1 MSLLKWKK
9 LAKQKTELGN
19 KINFVHDTILK
30 KQLGEKTSQES
41 FQKAFK
47 PITTKLDE
55 VAFRN
60 LNIPRLTKKRGKKL
74 GVPDYGIALEDEDI
88 PDYGL
93 DDFFDEGLVPENK
106 KQIVPK
112 PPTYEESLKDI
123 LEGKKQIYV
132 DPQYFPE
139 GPQDM
144 PPKYEED
151 EEIDYALNVEDE
163 AIALKEAEEAA
174 EAEEAEEVSAN
185 RILDHL
191 KLSNYD
197 DIEKQLNQPEMTPLM
212 SRNFLNRKVKD
223 AKIERNR
230 LNGLKAQVTHKYN
243 KGEMSKAERALQNK
257 GIDDVRVVLNQY
269 IKYQEIQAK
278 MFDDQMKKGSGLKKK
293 KRGGNIVFFN
303 DVKQLLKKLELI
315 VGEILAGNTSIEMRN
330 TGVAILDMLL
340 KTSKINK
347 AQHEKLYKTY
357 FKI

>member
-30 KQLGEKTSQES
+30 NQLGEKISQES

-47 PITTKLDE
+47 PITTKLDD
-55 VAFRN
+55 VV
-60 LNIPRLTKKRGKKL
+60 LNIPRITKKRGKKL
-74 GVPDYGIALEDEDI
+74 DVPDYGIAIEDEDN
-88 PDYGL
+88 PDCVL
-93 DDFFDEGLVPENK
+93 DDFFDEGLAPENE

-112 PPTYEESLKDI
+112 PPTYEESLQDI

-139 GPQDM
+139 EPQDM
-144 PPKYEED
+144 PPEYEED
-151 EEIDYALNVEDE
+151 EEIDYALDEEDS
-163 AIALKEAEEAA
+163 L
-174 EAEEAEEVSAN
+174 N
-185 RILDHL
+185 MILDDL
-191 KLSNYD
+191 GLPNYD
-197 DIEKQLNQPEMTPLM
+197 DIEKQINQPEMTKKRIKRYVDKKLEAAKYK
-212 SRNFLNRKVKD
+212 RNQ
-223 AKIERNR
+223 
-230 LNGLKAQVTHKYN
+230 LNGYKTQVLHSFN
-243 KGEMSKAERALQNK
+243 KGKMSEAQKTLDYKR
-257 GIDDVRVVLNQY
+257 IDNARDVLNQY
-269 IKYQEIQAK
+269 IKHYKNKVK
-278 MFDDQMKKGSGLKKK
+278 MMKGSGLK

>member
-1 MSLLKWKK
+1 MSLLEWKK

-41 FQKAFK
+41 LQKVFK
-47 PITTKLDE
+47 PITTKLDD

-60 LNIPRLTKKRGKKL
+60 LNIPRLKKRGRNR
-74 GVPDYGIALEDEDI
+74 GVPDYAVGVEDEDGGI

-139 GPQDM
+139 EPQDM
-144 PPKYEED
+144 PPEYEED
-151 EEIDYALNVEDE
+151 EEIDYALDEED
-163 AIALKEAEEAA
+163 
-174 EAEEAEEVSAN
+174 SAN
-185 RILDHL
+185 MILDEL
-191 KLSNYD
+191 DLSNYD
-197 DIEKQLNQPEMTPLM
+197 DIEKQLNQPEMTPRKIKRYIDKKLTDANIK
-212 SRNFLNRKVKD
+212 RNQ
-223 AKIERNR
+223 
-230 LNGLKAQVTHKYN
+230 LKGYKSQVSQAYN
-243 KGEMSKAERALQNK
+243 KGKISEAQKTMDYKRIDNARA
-257 GIDDVRVVLNQY
+257 VLNQY
-269 IKYQEIQAK
+269 INHYENKVETIQ
-278 MFDDQMKKGSGLKKK
+278 GSGIK

-315 VGEILAGNTSIEMRN
+315 VGEISAGNTSIEMRN

>member
-1 MSLLKWKK
+1 MSLLEWKK

-30 KQLGEKTSQES
+30 NQLGEKTSQES
-41 FQKAFK
+41 LQKVFK
-47 PITTKLDE
+47 PITTKLDD
-55 VAFRN
+55 VAFMN
-60 LNIPRLTKKRGKKL
+60 LNIPRLKKRGRNR
-74 GVPDYGIALEDEDI
+74 GVPDYAVGVEDEDGGI

-112 PPTYEESLKDI
+112 PPAYEESLKDI

-139 GPQDM
+139 EPQDL
-144 PPKYEED
+144 PPEYEEALD
-151 EEIDYALNVEDE
+151 EEDSDNM
-163 AIALKEAEEAA
+163 
-174 EAEEAEEVSAN
+174 
-185 RILDHL
+185 ILDDL
-191 KLSNYD
+191 GLSNYD
-197 DIEKQLNQPEMTPLM
+197 DIEKRLNQPEMTQKKIKLYV
-212 SRNFLNRKVKD
+212 NKKLKD
-223 AKIERNR
+223 AEFKRHQ
-230 LNGLKAQVTHKYN
+230 LKGYKSQVSQAYN
-243 KGEMSKAERALQNK
+243 KGKIGEAQKTMDYKR
-257 GIDDVRVVLNQY
+257 IDNARTVLNQY
-269 IKYQEIQAK
+269 IKHYGNKVE
-278 MFDDQMKKGSGLKKK
+278 MMEGSGLK

>member
-30 KQLGEKTSQES
+30 NQLGEKTSQES

-47 PITTKLDE
+47 PITTKLDD

-74 GVPDYGIALEDEDI
+74 GVPDYGIAIEDEDI

-93 DDFFDEGLVPENK
+93 DDFFDEGLVPENE

-112 PPTYEESLKDI
+112 PPTYKESLKDV

-139 GPQDM
+139 EPQDM
-144 PPKYEED
+144 PPEYEED
-151 EEIDYALNVEDE
+151 EEIDYALDEEDRT
-163 AIALKEAEEAA
+163 
-174 EAEEAEEVSAN
+174 N
-185 RILDHL
+185 MILDGL
-191 KLSNYD
+191 GLSNYD
-197 DIEKQLNQPEMTPLM
+197 DIEEQINQPEMTQRRIKRYIDKKL
-212 SRNFLNRKVKD
+212 KD
-223 AKIERNR
+223 AEFKRNQ
-230 LNGLKAQVTHKYN
+230 LKGHKTQISKAYN
-243 KGEMSKAERALQNK
+243 KGKMGEAEKTLEYKR
-257 GIDDVRVVLNQY
+257 IDDARHVLNRF
-269 IKYQEIQAK
+269 IKHYGNK
-278 MFDDQMKKGSGLKKK
+278 MNEGSGLK

-357 FKI
+357 FKV

>member
-1 MSLLKWKK
+1 MSLLEWKK

-30 KQLGEKTSQES
+30 NQLGEKTSQES

-47 PITTKLDE
+47 PITAKLDE

-93 DDFFDEGLVPENK
+93 DDFFDEGLGPENE

-112 PPTYEESLKDI
+112 PPTYEESLQDI
-123 LEGKKQIYV
+123 LEGKKQ
-132 DPQYFPE
+132 YFPE
-139 GPQDM
+139 EPQDL
-144 PPKYEED
+144 PPEYEED
-151 EEIDYALNVEDE
+151 EEIDYALDEED
-163 AIALKEAEEAA
+163 
-174 EAEEAEEVSAN
+174 SAN
-185 RILDHL
+185 MILDEL

-197 DIEKQLNQPEMTPLM
+197 DIEKQINQPEMTP
-212 SRNFLNRKVKD
+212 RKIKRYIDKKLKD
-223 AKIERNR
+223 AEHKRNQ
-230 LNGLKAQVTHKYN
+230 LKGRKTQVLLAYK
-243 KGEMSKAERALQNK
+243 KGEIGEAEKNMKHKSIDNARA
-257 GIDDVRVVLNQY
+257 VLNQY
-269 IKYQEIQAK
+269 IKHYENK
-278 MFDDQMKKGSGLKKK
+278 LKEGSGLK

-303 DVKQLLKKLELI
+303 DVKQLLKILELI
-315 VGEILAGNTSIEMRN
+315 VGEISAGNTSIEMRN

-340 KTSKINK
+340 KTSKMNK

-357 FKI
+357 FKV

>member
-30 KQLGEKTSQES
+30 NQLGEKISQES

-47 PITTKLDE
+47 PITTKLDD

-74 GVPDYGIALEDEDI
+74 GAPDYGIAIEDEGI

-93 DDFFDEGLVPENK
+93 DDFFDEGLVPDNE

-139 GPQDM
+139 EPQDM
-144 PPKYEED
+144 PPEYEED
-151 EEIDYALNVEDE
+151 EEIDYALVEE
-163 AIALKEAEEAA
+163 GSSNK
-174 EAEEAEEVSAN
+174 
-185 RILDHL
+185 ILDDL
-191 KLSNYD
+191 GLSNYD
-197 DIEKQLNQPEMTPLM
+197 DIEKQLNQPEMTPQKIKQYVKKKLDEANKR
-212 SRNFLNRKVKD
+212 RNQLKGHKSQVSQAYKKGNIDEKEKTKD
-223 AKIERNR
+223 YER
-230 LNGLKAQVTHKYN
+230 
-243 KGEMSKAERALQNK
+243 
-257 GIDDVRVVLNQY
+257 IDNASAVLNQY
-269 IKYQEIQAK
+269 IKHYKVK
-278 MFDDQMKKGSGLKKK
+278 MMKGSGIK

-315 VGEILAGNTSIEMRN
+315 IGEILAGNTSIKMRN

-347 AQHEKLYKTY
+347 VQHEKLYKTY
-357 FKI
+357 FKV

>member
-9 LAKQKTELGN
+9 LAKQKPELGN

-30 KQLGEKTSQES
+30 NQLGEKTSQES

-47 PITTKLDE
+47 PITTKLDD
-55 VAFRN
+55 VVLRN
-60 LNIPRLTKKRGKKL
+60 FNIPRLTKKL

-93 DDFFDEGLVPENK
+93 EDLFDEGLVPGNE
-106 KQIVPK
+106 KQIAPK

-132 DPQYFPE
+132 NPQYFPE
-139 GPQDM
+139 EPQDM
-144 PPKYEED
+144 PPEYEED
-151 EEIDYALNVEDE
+151 EEIDYALDAED
-163 AIALKEAEEAA
+163 
-174 EAEEAEEVSAN
+174 SATT
-185 RILDHL
+185 ILDDL
-191 KLSNYD
+191 GLPNYD
-197 DIEKQLNQPEMTPLM
+197 AIEKQINQPEMTQKRIKRYVDKQL
-212 SRNFLNRKVKD
+212 KD
-223 AKIERNR
+223 AEFKRHQ
-230 LNGLKAQVTHKYN
+230 LKGYKSQVSQAYN
-243 KGEMSKAERALQNK
+243 KGKIGEAQKTLEYKR
-257 GIDDVRVVLNQY
+257 IDNARVVLNQY
-269 IKYQEIQAK
+269 IKHYENK
-278 MFDDQMKKGSGLKKK
+278 VKMKKGSGLK

>member
-1 MSLLKWKK
+1 M
-9 LAKQKTELGN
+9 
-19 KINFVHDTILK
+19 
-30 KQLGEKTSQES
+30 
-41 FQKAFK
+41 
-47 PITTKLDE
+47 
-55 VAFRN
+55 N
-60 LNIPRLTKKRGKKL
+60 LNIPRLKKRGRNR
-74 GVPDYGIALEDEDI
+74 GVPDYAVGVEDEDGGI

-139 GPQDM
+139 EPQDM
-144 PPKYEED
+144 PPEYEEDEED
-151 EEIDYALNVEDE
+151 EEIDYALDEED
-163 AIALKEAEEAA
+163 
-174 EAEEAEEVSAN
+174 SAN
-185 RILDHL
+185 MILDEL
-191 KLSNYD
+191 DLSNYD
-197 DIEKQLNQPEMTPLM
+197 DIEKQLNQPEMTPKKSKKYVNKKL
-212 SRNFLNRKVKD
+212 KD
-223 AKIERNR
+223 AEFRRNQ
-230 LNGLKAQVTHKYN
+230 LKGSKAQVTLAYN
-243 KGEMSKAERALQNK
+243 KGKIGEAQKTMDYKR
-257 GIDDVRVVLNQY
+257 IDNASAVVNQY
-269 IKYQEIQAK
+269 IKHYANKVKTME
-278 MFDDQMKKGSGLKKK
+278 GSGLK

-303 DVKQLLKKLELI
+303 DAKQLLKKLELI

>member
-1 MSLLKWKK
+1 MSLLKWKE

-19 KINFVHDTILK
+19 KINFVHDAILK
-30 KQLGEKTSQES
+30 NQLGEKTSQES

-47 PITTKLDE
+47 PITTKLDD
-55 VAFRN
+55 VVFRN

-74 GVPDYGIALEDEDI
+74 GVPDYGIAIEDEDI

-93 DDFFDEGLVPENK
+93 DDFFDEGLGPENE

-112 PPTYEESLKDI
+112 PPTYKESLKDV

-132 DPQYFPE
+132 APQQFPE
-139 GPQDM
+139 EPPDM
-144 PPKYEED
+144 PPEYEED
-151 EEIDYALNVEDE
+151 EEIDYALNEEDS
-163 AIALKEAEEAA
+163 
-174 EAEEAEEVSAN
+174 VN
-185 RILDHL
+185 MILDDL
-191 KLSNYD
+191 GLSNYD
-197 DIEKQLNQPEMTPLM
+197 DIEKQINQPEMTQQKIKLYV
-212 SRNFLNRKVKD
+212 NKKLKD
-223 AKIERNR
+223 AE
-230 LNGLKAQVTHKYN
+230 LKRHQLKGYKSQVSRAYN
-243 KGEMSKAERALQNK
+243 KGKIGEAQKTMDYKRIDNARA
-257 GIDDVRVVLNQY
+257 VLNQY
-269 IKYQEIQAK
+269 IKHYENK
-278 MFDDQMKKGSGLKKK
+278 VKMKKGSGIK

>member
-1 MSLLKWKK
+1 MSLLKWKA
-9 LAKQKTELGN
+9 LAKRKTELGD

-30 KQLGEKTSQES
+30 NQLGEKTSQKS

-47 PITTKLDE
+47 PITIKLDD
-55 VAFRN
+55 VTFRN

-74 GVPDYGIALEDEDI
+74 GVPDYGIAIEDEDI

-112 PPTYEESLKDI
+112 PPTYEESLKDV

-139 GPQDM
+139 EPQDM
-144 PPKYEED
+144 PPEYEED
-151 EEIDYALNVEDE
+151 EEIDYALDEED
-163 AIALKEAEEAA
+163 
-174 EAEEAEEVSAN
+174 SAN
-185 RILDHL
+185 MILDDL
-191 KLSNYD
+191 GLSNYD
-197 DIEKQLNQPEMTPLM
+197 NIEKQLNQPEMTQQKIKQYV
-212 SRNFLNRKVKD
+212 NKKIKD
-223 AKIERNR
+223 AKSRR
-230 LNGLKAQVTHKYN
+230 HQLKGYKSQVSQSYN
-243 KGEMSKAERALQNK
+243 KGKIGEAQKTLDYKRIDNARA
-257 GIDDVRVVLNQY
+257 VLNQY
-269 IKYQEIQAK
+269 IKHYENK
-278 MFDDQMKKGSGLKKK
+278 VEMMKGSGIK

-340 KTSKINK
+340 KSSTINK

>member
-1 MSLLKWKK
+1 MSLLEWKK

-30 KQLGEKTSQES
+30 NQLGEKTSQES
-41 FQKAFK
+41 LQKVFK
-47 PITTKLDE
+47 PITTKLDD
-55 VAFRN
+55 VAFMN
-60 LNIPRLTKKRGKKL
+60 LNIPRLKKRGRNR
-74 GVPDYGIALEDEDI
+74 GVPDYAVGVEDEDGGI

-112 PPTYEESLKDI
+112 PPTYEESLKDV
-123 LEGKKQIYV
+123 LEGEKQIYV

-139 GPQDM
+139 EPQDM
-144 PPKYEED
+144 PPEYEED
-151 EEIDYALNVEDE
+151 EEIDYALDDED
-163 AIALKEAEEAA
+163 
-174 EAEEAEEVSAN
+174 SAN
-185 RILDHL
+185 MILDEL
-191 KLSNYD
+191 ELSNYD
-197 DIEKQLNQPEMTPLM
+197 DIEKQINQPEMTQ
-212 SRNFLNRKVKD
+212 RKIKKYVNKKLKD
-223 AKIERNR
+223 AEFRRNQ
-230 LNGLKAQVTHKYN
+230 LKGKKGNISKEYN
-243 KGEMSKAERALQNK
+243 KGKIGEAEKTMKHKR
-257 GIDDVRVVLNQY
+257 IDNARVVLNQY
-269 IKYQEIQAK
+269 IKHYENK
-278 MFDDQMKKGSGLKKK
+278 VEMMKGSGLKN
-293 KRGGNIVFFN
+293 RGGNIVFFN

>member
-1 MSLLKWKK
+1 MSLLEWKK

-19 KINFVHDTILK
+19 KINFIHDTILK
-30 KQLGEKTSQES
+30 NQLGEKISQES
-41 FQKAFK
+41 FQKVFK
-47 PITTKLDE
+47 PITTKLDD

-93 DDFFDEGLVPENK
+93 DDFFDEGLVPENE

-112 PPTYEESLKDI
+112 PPTYEESLKDV
-123 LEGKKQIYV
+123 LEGKKQTYV
-132 DPQYFPE
+132 D
-139 GPQDM
+139 PQDM
-144 PPKYEED
+144 PPEYEED
-151 EEIDYALNVEDE
+151 EEIDYALDEED
-163 AIALKEAEEAA
+163 
-174 EAEEAEEVSAN
+174 SAN
-185 RILDHL
+185 MILDEL
-191 KLSNYD
+191 ELSNYD
-197 DIEKQLNQPEMTPLM
+197 DIEKQINQPEMTQ
-212 SRNFLNRKVKD
+212 RKIKKYVNKKLKD
-223 AKIERNR
+223 AEYKRNQ
-230 LNGLKAQVTHKYN
+230 LKGRKTQVSLAYKRGDIGEAQKT
-243 KGEMSKAERALQNK
+243 
-257 GIDDVRVVLNQY
+257 IDFKRIDNARVVLNQY
-269 IKYQEIQAK
+269 IKHYANKVKTME
-278 MFDDQMKKGSGLKKK
+278 GSGLK

>member
-1 MSLLKWKK
+1 MSLLEWKK

-30 KQLGEKTSQES
+30 NQLGEKTSQES
-41 FQKAFK
+41 LQKVFK
-47 PITTKLDE
+47 PITTKLDD

-60 LNIPRLTKKRGKKL
+60 LNIPRLKKRDRKQ
-74 GVPDYGIALEDEDI
+74 GVPDYAVGVEDEDGGI

-112 PPTYEESLKDI
+112 PPTYKESLKDV

-139 GPQDM
+139 KPQDL
-144 PPKYEED
+144 PPEYEED
-151 EEIDYALNVEDE
+151 EEIDYALDEED
-163 AIALKEAEEAA
+163 
-174 EAEEAEEVSAN
+174 SDN
-185 RILDHL
+185 MILDDL
-191 KLSNYD
+191 GLSNYD
-197 DIEKQLNQPEMTPLM
+197 DIEKQLNQPEMSP
-212 SRNFLNRKVKD
+212 RKTKRYIDIKLKD
-223 AKIERNR
+223 AIKVRNQ
-230 LNGLKAQVTHKYN
+230 LKGRKSQASQAYN
-243 KGEMSKAERALQNK
+243 KGNLNEAEKTLVFKILDNE
-257 GIDDVRVVLNQY
+257 RVVVNQY
-269 IKYQEIQAK
+269 IKHYENK
-278 MFDDQMKKGSGLKKK
+278 VKTMEGSGLK

-315 VGEILAGNTSIEMRN
+315 VGEISAGNTSIEMRN

>member
-30 KQLGEKTSQES
+30 NQLGEKISQES

-74 GVPDYGIALEDEDI
+74 GVPDYAVNIEDEDGGI

-123 LEGKKQIYV
+123 LEG
-132 DPQYFPE
+132 E
-139 GPQDM
+139 DM
-144 PPKYEED
+144 PPEYEED
-151 EEIDYALNVEDE
+151 EEIDYALDEED
-163 AIALKEAEEAA
+163 
-174 EAEEAEEVSAN
+174 SAN
-185 RILDHL
+185 MILDEL
-191 KLSNYD
+191 ELSNYD
-197 DIEKQLNQPEMTPLM
+197 DIEKQINQPEMTQ
-212 SRNFLNRKVKD
+212 RKIKKYLNKKLKD
-223 AKIERNR
+223 AEFRRNQ
-230 LNGLKAQVTHKYN
+230 LKGYKANATKEYN
-243 KGEMSKAERALQNK
+243 KGEIGEAEKTLKYKRIDNARA
-257 GIDDVRVVLNQY
+257 VLNQY
-269 IKYQEIQAK
+269 MKHYGNKVK
-278 MFDDQMKKGSGLKKK
+278 MMEGSGLK
-293 KRGGNIVFFN
+293 KRGGNIMFFN

-315 VGEILAGNTSIEMRN
+315 VGEISAGNTSIEMRN

>member
-30 KQLGEKTSQES
+30 NQLGEKTSQES

-47 PITTKLDE
+47 PITTKLDD
-55 VAFRN
+55 VVLRN
-60 LNIPRLTKKRGKKL
+60 FNIPRLTKKRGEKL
-74 GVPDYGIALEDEDI
+74 GVPDYGIAIEDEDI

-112 PPTYEESLKDI
+112 PPTYEESLQDI

-132 DPQYFPE
+132 NPQYFPE
-139 GPQDM
+139 EPQDM
-144 PPKYEED
+144 PPEYEED
-151 EEIDYALNVEDE
+151 EEIDYALDEED
-163 AIALKEAEEAA
+163 
-174 EAEEAEEVSAN
+174 SAN
-185 RILDHL
+185 TILDDL
-191 KLSNYD
+191 GLPNYNA
-197 DIEKQLNQPEMTPLM
+197 IEKQLNQPEMTQKRIKRYVDKQL
-212 SRNFLNRKVKD
+212 KD
-223 AKIERNR
+223 AEFKRHQ
-230 LNGLKAQVTHKYN
+230 LKGFKSQVSQAYN
-243 KGEMSKAERALQNK
+243 KGKIGEAQKTLEYKR
-257 GIDDVRVVLNQY
+257 IDNARVVLNQY
-269 IKYQEIQAK
+269 IKHYENK
-278 MFDDQMKKGSGLKKK
+278 VKMKKGSGLK

>member
-1 MSLLKWKK
+1 MSLLEWKK

-19 KINFVHDTILK
+19 KINFIHDTILK
-30 KQLGEKTSQES
+30 NQLGEKISQES
-41 FQKAFK
+41 FQKVFK
-47 PITTKLDE
+47 PITTKLDD

-93 DDFFDEGLVPENK
+93 DDFFDEGLVPENE

-112 PPTYEESLKDI
+112 PPTYEESLKDV
-123 LEGKKQIYV
+123 LEGKKQTYV
-132 DPQYFPE
+132 D
-139 GPQDM
+139 PQDM
-144 PPKYEED
+144 PPEYEED
-151 EEIDYALNVEDE
+151 EEIDYALDEED
-163 AIALKEAEEAA
+163 
-174 EAEEAEEVSAN
+174 SAN
-185 RILDHL
+185 MILDDL
-191 KLSNYD
+191 DLSNYD
-197 DIEKQLNQPEMTPLM
+197 DIEKQINQPEMTQ
-212 SRNFLNRKVKD
+212 RKIKKYVNKKLKD
-223 AKIERNR
+223 AEHKRNQ
-230 LNGLKAQVTHKYN
+230 LKGRKTQVLLAYKKGDIVEAQKTIDFKRIDN
-243 KGEMSKAERALQNK
+243 ARA
-257 GIDDVRVVLNQY
+257 VLNQY
-269 IKYQEIQAK
+269 IKHYANKVKTME
-278 MFDDQMKKGSGLKKK
+278 GSGLK

>member
-1 MSLLKWKK
+1 MSLLEWKK

-19 KINFVHDTILK
+19 KINFIHDTILK
-30 KQLGEKTSQES
+30 NQLGEKISQES
-41 FQKAFK
+41 FQKVFK
-47 PITTKLDE
+47 PITTKLDD

-60 LNIPRLTKKRGKKL
+60 LNIPRLKKHGRNR
-74 GVPDYGIALEDEDI
+74 GVPDYAVNIEDEDGGI

-93 DDFFDEGLVPENK
+93 DDFFDEGLAPENK

-139 GPQDM
+139 EPQDM
-144 PPKYEED
+144 PPEYEED
-151 EEIDYALNVEDE
+151 EEIDYALDEED
-163 AIALKEAEEAA
+163 
-174 EAEEAEEVSAN
+174 SADM
-185 RILDHL
+185 ILDDL
-191 KLSNYD
+191 ELSNYD
-197 DIEKQLNQPEMTPLM
+197 DIEKQLNQPEMTPKK
-212 SRNFLNRKVKD
+212 SNKYLNKKVKD
-223 AKIERNR
+223 AEFRRNQ
-230 LNGLKAQVTHKYN
+230 LKGRKSQASQAYN
-243 KGEMSKAERALQNK
+243 KGKISEAQKTLDYKRFDNARA
-257 GIDDVRVVLNQY
+257 VLNQY
-269 IKYQEIQAK
+269 IKHYENK
-278 MFDDQMKKGSGLKKK
+278 VKTMEGSGLK

>member
-1 MSLLKWKK
+1 MSLLEWKK

-30 KQLGEKTSQES
+30 NQLGEKTSQES

-60 LNIPRLTKKRGKKL
+60 LNIPRLTKKRGKKQ
-74 GVPDYGIALEDEDI
+74 GVPDYGIAIEDEDI

-93 DDFFDEGLVPENK
+93 DDFFDEGLGPENK

-139 GPQDM
+139 EPQDM
-144 PPKYEED
+144 PPEYEED
-151 EEIDYALNVEDE
+151 EEIDYALDEED
-163 AIALKEAEEAA
+163 
-174 EAEEAEEVSAN
+174 SAN
-185 RILDHL
+185 MILDEL

-197 DIEKQLNQPEMTPLM
+197 DIEKQINQPEMTQ
-212 SRNFLNRKVKD
+212 RKIEKYVNKKLKD
-223 AKIERNR
+223 AEFRRNQ
-230 LNGLKAQVTHKYN
+230 LKGRKSQVSQAYN
-243 KGEMSKAERALQNK
+243 KGKIGEAQKTMKHKSIDNARA
-257 GIDDVRVVLNQY
+257 VLNQY
-269 IKYQEIQAK
+269 IKQYENK
-278 MFDDQMKKGSGLKKK
+278 MKEGSGLK

>member
-1 MSLLKWKK
+1 MSLLEWKK

-19 KINFVHDTILK
+19 KINFIHDTILK
-30 KQLGEKTSQES
+30 NQLGEKISQES
-41 FQKAFK
+41 FQKVFK
-47 PITTKLDE
+47 PITTKLDD

-93 DDFFDEGLVPENK
+93 DDFFDEGLVPENE

-112 PPTYEESLKDI
+112 PPTYEESLKDV
-123 LEGKKQIYV
+123 LEGKKQTYV
-132 DPQYFPE
+132 D
-139 GPQDM
+139 PQDM
-144 PPKYEED
+144 PPEYEED
-151 EEIDYALNVEDE
+151 EEIDYALDEED
-163 AIALKEAEEAA
+163 
-174 EAEEAEEVSAN
+174 SAN
-185 RILDHL
+185 MILDEL
-191 KLSNYD
+191 ELSNYD
-197 DIEKQLNQPEMTPLM
+197 DIEKQINQPEMTQ
-212 SRNFLNRKVKD
+212 RKIKKYVNKKLKD
-223 AKIERNR
+223 AEHKRNQ
-230 LNGLKAQVTHKYN
+230 LKGRKTQVLLAYKKGDIGEAQKTIDFKRIDN
-243 KGEMSKAERALQNK
+243 ARA
-257 GIDDVRVVLNQY
+257 VLNQY
-269 IKYQEIQAK
+269 IKHYANKVKTME
-278 MFDDQMKKGSGLKKK
+278 GSGLK

>member
-30 KQLGEKTSQES
+30 KQLGEETSQES
-41 FQKAFK
+41 LQKVFK
-47 PITTKLDE
+47 PITTKLDD

-60 LNIPRLTKKRGKKL
+60 LNIPRLKKRGRNR
-74 GVPDYGIALEDEDI
+74 GVPDYAVGVEDEDGGI

-139 GPQDM
+139 ESQDM
-144 PPKYEED
+144 PPEYEED
-151 EEIDYALNVEDE
+151 EEIDYALDEED
-163 AIALKEAEEAA
+163 
-174 EAEEAEEVSAN
+174 SAN
-185 RILDHL
+185 MILDEL
-191 KLSNYD
+191 DLSNYD
-197 DIEKQLNQPEMTPLM
+197 DIEKQLNQPEMTPRKIKRYIDKKLTDANIK
-212 SRNFLNRKVKD
+212 RNQ
-223 AKIERNR
+223 
-230 LNGLKAQVTHKYN
+230 LKGYKSQVSQAYN
-243 KGEMSKAERALQNK
+243 KGKISEAQKTMDYKRIDNTRA
-257 GIDDVRVVLNQY
+257 VLNQY
-269 IKYQEIQAK
+269 IKHYENKVETIQ
-278 MFDDQMKKGSGLKKK
+278 GSGIK

-357 FKI
+357 FKV

>member
-41 FQKAFK
+41 LQKVFK
-47 PITTKLDE
+47 PITTKLDD

-60 LNIPRLTKKRGKKL
+60 LNIPRLKKRGRNR
-74 GVPDYGIALEDEDI
+74 GVPDYAVGVEDEDGGI

-139 GPQDM
+139 EPQDI
-144 PPKYEED
+144 PPEY
-151 EEIDYALNVEDE
+151 EEIDYALDEED
-163 AIALKEAEEAA
+163 
-174 EAEEAEEVSAN
+174 SAN
-185 RILDHL
+185 MILDEL
-191 KLSNYD
+191 DLSNYD
-197 DIEKQLNQPEMTPLM
+197 DIEKQLNQPEMTPRKIKRYIDKKLTDANIK
-212 SRNFLNRKVKD
+212 RNQ
-223 AKIERNR
+223 
-230 LNGLKAQVTHKYN
+230 LKGYKSQVSQAYN
-243 KGEMSKAERALQNK
+243 KGKISEAQKTMDYKRIDNARA
-257 GIDDVRVVLNQY
+257 VLNQY
-269 IKYQEIQAK
+269 IKHYENKVETIQ
-278 MFDDQMKKGSGLKKK
+278 GSGIK

-315 VGEILAGNTSIEMRN
+315 IGEISAGNTSIEMRN

-347 AQHEKLYKTY
+347 AQHEKLYKSY
-357 FKI
+357 FKII

>member
-1 MSLLKWKK
+1 MSLLEWKK

-30 KQLGEKTSQES
+30 NQLGEKTSQES

-112 PPTYEESLKDI
+112 PPTYEESLKDV
-123 LEGKKQIYV
+123 LEGKKQIY
-132 DPQYFPE
+132 DEEPPE
-139 GPQDM
+139 
-144 PPKYEED
+144 YEED
-151 EEIDYALNVEDE
+151 EEIDYALDEEDS
-163 AIALKEAEEAA
+163 
-174 EAEEAEEVSAN
+174 VN
-185 RILDHL
+185 MILDEL
-191 KLSNYD
+191 ELSNYD
-197 DIEKQLNQPEMTPLM
+197 DIEKQINQPEMTP
-212 SRNFLNRKVKD
+212 RKIKRYIDKKLKD
-223 AKIERNR
+223 AEFRRNQ
-230 LNGLKAQVTHKYN
+230 LKGKKGNISKDYN
-243 KGEMSKAERALQNK
+243 KGKIGEAEKILKYKRIDNARA
-257 GIDDVRVVLNQY
+257 VLNQFIEY
-269 IKYQEIQAK
+269 YGNKVKTME
-278 MFDDQMKKGSGLKKK
+278 GSGFK

>member
-1 MSLLKWKK
+1 M
-9 LAKQKTELGN
+9 
-19 KINFVHDTILK
+19 
-30 KQLGEKTSQES
+30 GEKTSQES
-41 FQKAFK
+41 LQKVFK
-47 PITTKLDE
+47 PITTKLDD

-60 LNIPRLTKKRGKKL
+60 LNIPRLKKRGRNR
-74 GVPDYGIALEDEDI
+74 GVPDYAVGVEDEDGGI

-139 GPQDM
+139 EPQDL
-144 PPKYEED
+144 PPEYEED
-151 EEIDYALNVEDE
+151 EEIDYALDEED
-163 AIALKEAEEAA
+163 
-174 EAEEAEEVSAN
+174 SDN
-185 RILDHL
+185 MILDEL
-191 KLSNYD
+191 DLSNYD
-197 DIEKQLNQPEMTPLM
+197 DIEKQLKQPEMTPRKIKRYIDKKLTDANIK
-212 SRNFLNRKVKD
+212 RNQ
-223 AKIERNR
+223 
-230 LNGLKAQVTHKYN
+230 LKGYKSQVSQAYN
-243 KGEMSKAERALQNK
+243 KGKISEAQKTMDYKRIDNARA
-257 GIDDVRVVLNQY
+257 VLNQY
-269 IKYQEIQAK
+269 IKHYENKVETIQ
-278 MFDDQMKKGSGLKKK
+278 GSGIK

>member
-41 FQKAFK
+41 LQKVFK
-47 PITTKLDE
+47 PITTKLDD

-60 LNIPRLTKKRGKKL
+60 LNIPRLKKRGRNR
-74 GVPDYGIALEDEDI
+74 GVPDYVVGVEDEDGGI

-139 GPQDM
+139 EPQDI
-144 PPKYEED
+144 PPEYEED
-151 EEIDYALNVEDE
+151 EEIDYALDEED
-163 AIALKEAEEAA
+163 
-174 EAEEAEEVSAN
+174 SDN
-185 RILDHL
+185 MILDDL
-191 KLSNYD
+191 GLSNYD
-197 DIEKQLNQPEMTPLM
+197 DIEKQLKQPEMTPRKIKRYIDKKLTDANIK
-212 SRNFLNRKVKD
+212 RNQLKGRKS
-223 AKIERNR
+223 
-230 LNGLKAQVTHKYN
+230 QVSQAYN
-243 KGEMSKAERALQNK
+243 KGKIGEAQKTMDYKR
-257 GIDDVRVVLNQY
+257 IDNASAVLNQY
-269 IKYQEIQAK
+269 IKHYENK
-278 MFDDQMKKGSGLKKK
+278 LKKGSGLK

-303 DVKQLLKKLELI
+303 DAKQLLKKLELI
-315 VGEILAGNTSIEMRN
+315 VGEISAGNTSIEMRN

>member
-30 KQLGEKTSQES
+30 NQLGEKTSQES
-41 FQKAFK
+41 LQKVFK
-47 PITTKLDE
+47 PITTKLDD
-55 VAFRN
+55 VAFMN
-60 LNIPRLTKKRGKKL
+60 LNIPRLKKRGRNG
-74 GVPDYGIALEDEDI
+74 GVPDYAVGVEDEDGGI

-93 DDFFDEGLVPENK
+93 DDFFDEGLPENK

-132 DPQYFPE
+132 DPQYFPKE
-139 GPQDM
+139 PQDL
-144 PPKYEED
+144 PPEYEED
-151 EEIDYALNVEDE
+151 EEIDYALDEED
-163 AIALKEAEEAA
+163 
-174 EAEEAEEVSAN
+174 SAN
-185 RILDHL
+185 MILDEL
-191 KLSNYD
+191 ELSNYD
-197 DIEKQLNQPEMTPLM
+197 DIEKQIIQPEMTP
-212 SRNFLNRKVKD
+212 RKIKRYID
-223 AKIERNR
+223 KKSQASQ
-230 LNGLKAQVTHKYN
+230 AYN
-243 KGEMSKAERALQNK
+243 KGNLNEAEKTLVFKILDNE
-257 GIDDVRVVLNQY
+257 RVVVNQY
-269 IKYQEIQAK
+269 IKHYANKVK
-278 MFDDQMKKGSGLKKK
+278 MMEGSGLK

-303 DVKQLLKKLELI
+303 DAKQLLKKLELI